1 MPKST
6 NLGIFLHF
14 TPFLEWYFISCYSSA
29 IFENNHV
36 TLLIYLITRKIGRFG
51 RVRDAA
57 YTRIIATSVAE
68 LGNGIFSHLE
78 AIVVSVA
85 AYMCVYHVM
94 GRHDF
99 GHWVSYFLEAEEVGI
114 FGQALYPF
122 IRIVTARCILNGIT
136 KNISDVINIF
146 VE

>member
-14 TPFLEWYFISCYSSA
+14 TPLLEWYFINCYSSA

-78 AIVVSVA
+78 AIIVTVA
-85 AYMCVYHVM
+85 A
-94 GRHDF
+94 D
-99 GHWVSYFLEAEEVGI
+99 I
-114 FGQALYPF
+114 
-122 IRIVTARCILNGIT
+122 
-136 KNISDVINIF
+136 VINY
-146 VE
+146 VV